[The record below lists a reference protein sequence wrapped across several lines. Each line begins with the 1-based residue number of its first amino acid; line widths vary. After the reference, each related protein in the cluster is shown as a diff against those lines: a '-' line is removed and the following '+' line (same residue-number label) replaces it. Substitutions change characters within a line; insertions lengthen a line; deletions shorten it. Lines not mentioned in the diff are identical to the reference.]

1 MPQDTPAR
9 LATIPLTLLATSDV
23 HAHLLSYD
31 YFSDRPAEKPALTRI
46 ATLIAEIRR
55 THPNVL
61 LLDNGDFLQGTALSD
76 LFCEDGLPT
85 DMPHPVIAAMNH
97 LGYDVAGLGNHE
109 FNLDLPDLAG
119 ALQQAAFPC
128 LNANLHPTATGTALN
143 GLWHDRLIL
152 RRTLQGTDGTSHSL
166 KIGLF
171 SVLPPQVLAWDHTR
185 IGTRLTAADMVTAA
199 RAATTALRAEG
210 ADIVIA
216 LAHTGFGPDTHE
228 DGMENAAH
236 PILALPDIDA
246 IVFGHTH
253 LPYST
258 SRATPAVLPAAE
270 ASQLGRIDLTLTRT
284 AATWQVTE
292 TVATLLPATP
302 QTHAEDQDLRA
313 LLEPAHQRT
322 LKGIRRPVGTLP
334 RAVHSYFCVLPDCN
348 PACLIAEAQR
358 HYVARQLKDTPLA
371 ALPLLSASAPQKNG
385 GRSGPDHF
393 TDVPAGPIALSHV
406 TDIQYFPNEISV
418 MRLTGAEIADWLEM
432 SASMYRQITPHGGD
446 QPLLDPAFP
455 AYNSDTIFG
464 LTYEIDLTQPPR
476 YATDGTL
483 LNSDSRRIRA
493 LRHDGAPISPS
504 ADFLV
509 AMNNYRSGGGGYFP
523 HVSPDRIVFERDTK
537 VRDILADYIATLDG
551 DPSIAFPWR
560 FTPIP
565 GAFGLFETGPAA
577 RRLLKNSNLQDLGLT
592 DQGFLRLRT
601 PI

>member
-1 MPQDTPAR
+1 MPQDTPVP

-31 YFSDRPAEKPALTRI
+31 YFSDRPAEKPALTRL

-55 THPNVL
+55 DQPNVL

-76 LFCEDGLPT
+76 LFCENGLPA

-97 LGYDVAGLGNHE
+97 LGYDAAGLGNHE
-109 FNLDLPDLAG
+109 FNLNLPDLAG
-119 ALQQAAFPC
+119 ALQQAAFPR
-128 LNANLHPTATGTALN
+128 LNANLHPTATGTALT

-152 RRTLQGTDGTSHSL
+152 RRTFQDTNGTPHDL
-166 KIGLF
+166 NIGLF

-185 IGTRLTAADMVTAA
+185 IGSRLTATDMVTAA
-199 RAATTALRAEG
+199 RAATTALRTQG

-216 LAHTGFGPDTHE
+216 LAHTGFGPETHE

-253 LPYST
+253 LPFNT
-258 SRATPAVLPAAE
+258 TKTTPAVLPAAE
-270 ASQLGRIDLTLTRT
+270 AGQLGRIDLTLTRT
-284 AATWQVTE
+284 ATNWQVTD
-292 TVATLLPATP
+292 TAAALLSAAPE
-302 QTHAEDQDLRA
+302 THAEVQDLRA

-322 LKGIRRPVGTLP
+322 LKGIRRPVGTLS
-334 RAVHSYFCVLPDCN
+334 RAVHSYLCVLPG
-348 PACLIAEAQR
+348 CLATSFVAEAQR
-358 HYVARQLKDTPLA
+358 RHVARELKDTPLS
-371 ALPLLSASAPQKNG
+371 ALPLLTASAPQKNG

-393 TDVPAGPIALSHV
+393 SDVPAGPVALSHV

-483 LNSDSRRIRA
+483 LNAESRRIRA
-493 LRHDGAPISPS
+493 LHFNDAPVSSS

-509 AMNNYRSGGGGYFP
+509 AMNTYRSGGGGYFP
-523 HVSPDRIVFERDTK
+523 HVSPDRIVFQRDTK

-565 GAFGLFETGPAA
+565 GAFGLFETDPAA
-577 RRLLKNSNLQDLGLT
+577 RRLLEDTNLQDLGLT